1 MADIAEDQLSN
12 RIRQISVLLP
22 NRLGALLTLTRTLDA
37 AEIKILALSILDAS
51 DHTVVRL
58 VVDQPTLA
66 REILTTEGHSV
77 VETELLGVLLPSGVG
92 IRQVLTA
99 VIMAEL
105 NVLYLYSL
113 MVTRQGTPVLAL
125 KTEDPGSAAAVLLDK
140 GMRLLNQDDLQ

>member
-1 MADIAEDQLSN
+1 MADIAEDQLSK
-12 RIRQISVLLP
+12 RITQISVLLP
-22 NRLGALLTLTRTLDA
+22 NRLGALLSLNRTLDA
-37 AEIKILALSILDAS
+37 VEIKIMAISILDAS

-66 REILTTEGHSV
+66 REILTTEGYSV
-77 VETELLGVLLPSGVG
+77 VETELLGVVLPAGVG
-92 IRQVLTA
+92 FRRVLTA

-113 MVTRQGTPVLAL
+113 MVTREGRPVLAL